1 MNQLVKKTLYLSIVI
16 ALSGCMVGPTYE
28 NPSLAAPES
37 KFNNSADI
45 ERNNAKTKTEIADIT
60 QWWQSFNDEQLN
72 QYIGRALAQ
81 NLTLKQAG
89 ARVTQAH
96 AQVTSLISQLLPSGQ
111 LNSQA
116 TKAHISL
123 QDLTGRVLNSI
134 PGFNRNVE
142 VYDLN
147 ASLNWELDLFGG
159 TRRGIEVAQ
168 AEYQAAH
175 ASVSAAQLEI
185 TSEVAETYITIRTLQ
200 TRLGIAKERAST
212 QGKLVELIK
221 LQFSRGIT
229 SEARLRQAEG
239 ALAEVQTTIPAL
251 ENGLEIAMNAF
262 DVLLGDQPGANHA
275 QLATFKAIP
284 AAPGIDTATGPTEL
298 LRRRPD
304 IIVAERRLAASSAQI
319 GQAIS
324 EYYPKISLTGLIGTI
339 TTKYG
344 ALFSSGA
351 NRAAGVV
358 GLRWRLFD
366 FGRVAAEVAAAEG
379 QNNEA
384 LAAYHL
390 AVLQAAADVENAFS
404 TVVKK
409 SDEQRIL
416 TSGQA
421 SLTKAR
427 DAAFAG
433 YKSGALSLLEVL
445 DADERLLKM
454 RDAMIQAQSDS
465 VRATI
470 KSFKALG
477 GGWDAQSFS

>member
-1 MNQLVKKTLYLSIVI
+1 MNQLTKTALYLAIVT
-16 ALSGCMVGPTYE
+16 ALNGCMVGPTYE
-28 NPSLAAPES
+28 KPVLVSEHNFNHAAELDQENV
-37 KFNNSADI
+37 KTQ
-45 ERNNAKTKTEIADIT
+45 RNIADINR
-60 QWWQSFNDEQLN
+60 WWNSFNDELLN
-72 QYIGRALAQ
+72 QFIDRALNQ
-81 NLTLKQAG
+81 NLTLQKVA

-96 AQVTSLISQLLPSGQ
+96 AQVTGLYSQLLPSGQ
-111 LNSQA
+111 LNTQA

-123 QDLTGRVLNSI
+123 QDLTGRVLNAV
-134 PGFNRNVE
+134 PGFNRNVD

-147 ASLNWELDLFGG
+147 ASLNWELDIFGG
-159 TRRGIEVAQ
+159 TRRGIEAAQ

-185 TSEVAETYITIRTLQ
+185 SAAVAETYVSIRAIQ
-200 TRLGIAKERAST
+200 ARMIIANARAST
-212 QGKLVELIK
+212 QAKLVELIQ

-229 SEARLRQAEG
+229 SATQLRQAEA
-239 ALAEVQTTIPAL
+239 ALAEVRAAIPAL
-251 ENGLEIAMNAF
+251 ENALEIAMNAF
-262 DVLLGDQPGANHA
+262 DVLLGDQPGTNHA
-275 QLATFKAIP
+275 QLATIQAIP

-366 FGRVAAEVAAAEG
+366 FGRVEAEVAAAEG
-379 QNNEA
+379 VNNEA
-384 LAAYHL
+384 LAAYRL
-390 AVLQAAADVENAFS
+390 TVLQATEDVENAFS
-404 TVVKK
+404 TVAKI
-409 SDEQRIL
+409 SDQQRYL
-416 TSGQA
+416 ASGED

-427 DAAFAG
+427 NAAYAG
-433 YKSGALSLLEVL
+433 YKRGSLSLLEVL

-454 RDAMIQAQSDS
+454 RDAMTQAESDT

-470 KSFKALG
+470 QSFKALG
-477 GGWDAQSFS
+477 GGWDAQSSS

>member
-1 MNQLVKKTLYLSIVI
+1 MNQLTKTALCLTIVTV
-16 ALSGCMVGPTYE
+16 LNGCMVGPTYE
-28 NPSLAAPES
+28 KPALVSE
-37 KFNNSADI
+37 NNFIHSA
-45 ERNNAKTKTEIADIT
+45 ELNQENAKTQRNIADINR
-60 QWWQSFNDEQLN
+60 WWNSFNDEQL
-72 QYIGRALAQ
+72 IKFIDSALNQ
-81 NLTLKQAG
+81 NLTLQKVS

-96 AQVTSLISQLLPSGQ
+96 AEVTGLFSQLLPSGQ

-123 QDLTGRVLNSI
+123 QDLSGRVLNSI

-142 VYDLN
+142 VFDLN
-147 ASLNWELDLFGG
+147 ASLNWELDIFGG
-159 TRRGIEVAQ
+159 TRRGIEAAQ

-185 TSEVAETYITIRTLQ
+185 TAEVAETYVTIRTLQ
-200 TRLGIAKERAST
+200 TRIAIAKERAST
-212 QGKLVELIK
+212 QDQLVELIK
-221 LQFSRGIT
+221 LQFARGIT

-239 ALAEVQTTIPAL
+239 ALAEVQAAIPAL

-262 DVLLGDQPGANHA
+262 DVLMGDQPGTNHA
-275 QLATFKAIP
+275 QLATFQAIP
-284 AAPGIDTATGPTEL
+284 AAPGIDTATGTTEL

-324 EYYPKISLTGLIGTI
+324 EYYPKISLTGLIGTV

-366 FGRVAAEVAAAEG
+366 FGRVEAEVAAAKG
-379 QNNEA
+379 VNDEA
-384 LAAYHL
+384 LAAYRL
-390 AVLQAAADVENAFS
+390 TVLQATEDVENAFS
-404 TVVKK
+404 TVAKI
-409 SDEQRIL
+409 SDQQRIL
-416 TSGQA
+416 ASGED

-427 DAAFAG
+427 NAAYAG
-433 YKSGALSLLEVL
+433 YKRGSLSLLEVL

-454 RDAMIQAQSDS
+454 RDAVTQSQSDS

-470 KSFKALG
+470 QSFKALG